1 MELGGRVRLTLFRKG
16 AGGYIPESNDCA
28 FLLEAS
34 ALDDNT
40 YQLNAK
46 GLTVDLYTAIK
57 KQQDLLANIKSGNSL
72 IYVLAGVHCNKNDL
86 DDCIIQNSKGNLIES
101 TNSSLFAVKNGVLY
115 TPPVSDG
122 CVDGILRKMIMQ
134 VAAQNRVAVYEIQ
147 LMQSVLLSADELFLT
162 NTIHGLRWVMAYK
175 NKRYFNTT
183 GKFFIEKL
191 NQLIETNP
199 EQVH

>member
-1 MELGGRVRLTLFRKG
+1 M
-16 AGGYIPESNDCA
+16 
-28 FLLEAS
+28 
-34 ALDDNT
+34 
-40 YQLNAK
+40 
-46 GLTVDLYTAIK
+46 YTAIK